1 MKKSEGVL
9 KQLNSSK
16 NKAFSDLPINRGV
29 ELLLG
34 GRPKPQKAKPF
45 EVRFGKMISFLNREM
60 HFHFEVSFYIQ
71 KKETGDEK

>member
-1 MKKSEGVL
+1 MTPLDTSKSRT
-9 KQLNSSK
+9 SSE
-16 NKAFSDLPINRGV
+16 LPINRGV

-60 HFHFEVSFYIQ
+60 HFHFEVSFYIK

>member
-1 MKKSEGVL
+1 VIPSDTSKSRT
-9 KQLNSSK
+9 SSE
-16 NKAFSDLPINRGV
+16 LPINRGV